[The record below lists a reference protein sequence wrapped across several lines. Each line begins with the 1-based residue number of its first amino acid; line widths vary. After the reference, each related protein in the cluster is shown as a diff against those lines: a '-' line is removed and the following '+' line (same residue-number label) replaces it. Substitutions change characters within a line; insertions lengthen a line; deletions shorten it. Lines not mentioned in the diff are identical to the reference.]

1 MDQLDELNTPSRPE
15 GLDVNVVAKQLP
27 VKCGK
32 GTKIFF
38 NYISWI
44 LPIPIVTGLIVMVK
58 KAKHKQHFEQI
69 QQKIQ
74 HDASQIDNYLEQRVV
89 ILKNCAKLL
98 DKALDYEQE
107 TLTKIA
113 AYRGGV
119 NPDAQSD
126 AERNEVASTLDGLSR
141 SINIAVE
148 RYPDLKAHQEI
159 ADAMQ
164 QNAYLQKEITAAR
177 ELYNDSINL
186 WNREIHVWP
195 LKLLV
200 ADEEGLKTRI
210 PFIATK
216 EVKEEARGV
225 FF

>member
-1 MDQLDELNTPSRPE
+1 MKQLDELNAPERPE
-15 GLDVNVVAKQLP
+15 GLDAGVIATQLP
-27 VKCGK
+27 VTCGK

-38 NYISWI
+38 NYITWL
-44 LPIPIVTGLIVMVK
+44 LPIPVIPKIIVMVK
-58 KAKHKQHFEQI
+58 KAKHKQYFEQL

-98 DKALDYEQE
+98 DKAIDYDQE
-107 TLTKIA
+107 TLTKVA

-119 NPDAQSD
+119 NPDTD
-126 AERNEVASTLDGLSR
+126 AERNEIAGQLDGLAR

-164 QNAYLQKEITAAR
+164 QNSYLQREITAAR
-177 ELYNDSINL
+177 ELYNDSVNK
-186 WNREIHVWP
+186 WNSEIHAWP

-210 PFIATK
+210 PFIASK
-216 EVKEEARGV
+216 EVKEQAREV